1 MARVSTAATAASSQV
16 NGPDGSRAPAG
27 EVHAWLPGTN
37 QTLCGLALSRTR
49 LVRFPHQRFD
59 YRASDVT
66 GAGDDIGFICPKCV
80 AATTPRDQR
89 DGRGWKRVAPR
100 P

>member
-1 MARVSTAATAASSQV
+1 MARVTGAATAASSEV
-16 NGPDGSRAPAG
+16 PGADGTRAPAG
-27 EVHAWLPGTN
+27 ELHAWLPGTN
-37 QTLCGLALSRTR
+37 QTLCGLALSRSR
-49 LVRFPHQRFD
+49 LIRFPHQRFD
-59 YRASDVT
+59 FRATDVT
-66 GAGDDIGFICPKCV
+66 AAGEEIGYVCPHCV